1 MVAQTSAVRMATWVT
16 GTLPL
21 TYDRLAELLD
31 REGQLRDSYWIGRR
45 GTYRDQAFILDRW
58 SKRWV
63 VCCTDRSEK
72 TTSASTYLRTPHVVL
87 FPLSCAVRRCFDL
100 T

>member
-1 MVAQTSAVRMATWVT
+1 MVAQTSAARMATWVT

-31 REGQLRDSYWIGRR
+31 REGQLRDSYWLGRR
-45 GTYRDQAFILDRW
+45 GKYRDQAFILDRW

-63 VCCTDRSEK
+63 VYYTDRSEK
-72 TTSASTYLRTPHVVL
+72 SDIRKHVSEDAACRALPAQLRGPTVL
-87 FPLSCAVRRCFDL
+87 
-100 T
+100 